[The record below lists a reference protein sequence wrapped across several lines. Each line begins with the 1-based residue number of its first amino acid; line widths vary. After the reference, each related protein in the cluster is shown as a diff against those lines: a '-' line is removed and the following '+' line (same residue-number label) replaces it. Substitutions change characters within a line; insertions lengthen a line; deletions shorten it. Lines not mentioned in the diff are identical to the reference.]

1 MGQKVNPIG
10 LRLGVNKTWQ
20 SRWYADPRE
29 YADLVLEDLKIRKMV
44 QALPEC
50 KNADI
55 ADVEIV
61 RHPQRVTIV
70 IHTARPGVI
79 IGVKGANIEKISA
92 EIQKNLTKKVQIKIK
107 EIKRAEINASLVAQ
121 NVARQLV
128 NRGSFRK
135 ALKQSCSSAIKT
147 GAQGIKIRIS
157 GRLGGSEMSRTEEH
171 KDGRVPLHTLRADID
186 YGFAEALTT
195 FGKIGVKVWIY
206 NGMMYGREQNEDAGQ
221 LLKKRRE
228 RTGFADRA
236 NGNEHASRADRAN
249 KREQGTAEHAD
260 KTAETKS
267 KRAAKSS
274 SAADKTE
281 KAESRA
287 KPEAADSAEQQA

>member
-236 NGNEHASRADRAN
+236 NGNEHAPRADRAS
-249 KREQGTAEHAD
+249 KREQGAAEHAD